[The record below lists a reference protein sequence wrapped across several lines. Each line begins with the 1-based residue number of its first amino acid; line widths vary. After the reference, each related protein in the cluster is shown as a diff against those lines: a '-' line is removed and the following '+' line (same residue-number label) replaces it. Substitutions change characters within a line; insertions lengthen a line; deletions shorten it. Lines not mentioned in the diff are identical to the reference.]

1 MPWYFFALVCVCG
14 VSIAT
19 LLERLLMREE
29 ASNPVTYAI
38 VFQFMVGII
47 SLIFTLLLNK
57 FVFPPD
63 FKLWP
68 RFLASSFLWAGMTV
82 FNFKAIKSLSAGE
95 ITILGSSGTIISII
109 LGVVFLGEAL
119 KISVILGTL
128 LIFVA
133 ILIINSEKL
142 SFNSRK
148 GVLFAL
154 LSAACGGIAVAN
166 DAVILKSYE
175 AFSYMAIISLLPGFV
190 LLSLFPKYLLH
201 CKQLIDFRR
210 MKIMSIFCMFYSI
223 QGIAYYLAFQKGA
236 PVSQLSPLVRSSI
249 VLTVILGAIF
259 LKEKQ
264 GLVKNLIA
272 GIIVTIGV
280 ILVG

>member
-1 MPWYFFALVCVCG
+1 MPWYYFALVSVLG

-29 ASNPVTYAI
+29 NSNPISYAI

-47 SLIFTLLLNK
+47 SLIFTILLNK
-57 FVFPPD
+57 FVFPSD
-63 FKLWP
+63 IHLWP

-109 LGVVFLGEAL
+109 LGIVFLGETL
-119 KISVILGTL
+119 KMSAILGIL
-128 LIFVA
+128 LIFMA

-142 SFNSRK
+142 SFNSRR
-148 GVLFAL
+148 GILFAL
-154 LSAACGGIAVAN
+154 LSAVCGGIAVAN

-190 LLSLFPKYLLH
+190 LLFLFPKYLLG
-201 CKQLIDFRR
+201 CKKLLDLRR

-259 LKEKQ
+259 LHERRS
-264 GLVKNLIA
+264 LVKKLIA
-272 GIIVTIGV
+272 GAIVTLGV